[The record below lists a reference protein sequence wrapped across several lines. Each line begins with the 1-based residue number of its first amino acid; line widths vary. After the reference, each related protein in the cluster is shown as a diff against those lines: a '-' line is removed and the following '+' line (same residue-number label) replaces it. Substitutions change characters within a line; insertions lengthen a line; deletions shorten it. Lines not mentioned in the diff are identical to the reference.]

1 MNDEVCFISEIE
13 VDQLNLIGKAFILRS
28 FRNDVWKN
36 NDSSLFGFR
45 RQDDAQVSLALIKT
59 QLCATISIQFRNY
72 TLK

>member
-36 NDSSLFGFR
+36 NDSSRFGFR
-45 RQDDAQVSLALIKT
+45 RQDDAQVSLALVKT